1 MFGPFTVYLRPYYRQ
16 LLAGLLMILLA
27 QAAGSII
34 PMLTGEAVNAIDPS
48 APQLGDR
55 LGLIHGY
62 VIQIAALA
70 LGMAVCNHFM
80 RRLTGGASAGIEYD
94 IRKQYFAH
102 LLKMPLSFYQQQS
115 TGDLMSRATN
125 DLNAVRIFFTYG
137 LRSLA
142 EALAI
147 LFFSIAMMV
156 AIDWRL
162 ALFVLVPMP
171 IFSLL
176 LIRMAS
182 VVHNRFRT
190 IQDFFG
196 HISTFIQENVA
207 GIRIVK
213 AYAQGPSQLAAFD
226 ELNQEYLQK
235 NYHLTRTHA
244 VYHPM
249 SAVISSVGLGLI
261 LWFGGK
267 QVIAGTLSLGDF
279 VAFNGYLTMLIRPL
293 SFIGWVIDRFQRS
306 LVAMRRINEIMEVQP
321 EIRDRAP
328 ALLLKGKEVE
338 GRISFRNLDF
348 SYGDSPVLRGI
359 DLEIPAGSTLGV
371 VGRVGAGKTTL
382 ARLIPRLI
390 EAGPGQLLIDG
401 TPVEEWPLEELRQA
415 IGYVSQS
422 PFLFSDTIRANL
434 AYGAPDASEEQILLA
449 AEQAQ
454 LRQDV
459 EAFPD
464 GFGTLIGERGVTLS
478 GGQKQRGT
486 LGRALILQ
494 PRILILDDALS
505 AVDTHTEEAILG
517 HLRQVMKGRTTL
529 LIAHRISTLR
539 DADHIVVLDE
549 GRITEQGGHEQLL
562 ALGGLYADL
571 FRRQQLVAELETL

>member
-1 MFGPFTVYLRPYYRQ
+1 MFGPFTVYIRPYYRQ
-16 LLAGLLMILLA
+16 LLAGLLMIVLG
-27 QAAGSII
+27 QAAAAGI
-34 PMLTGEAVNAIDPS
+34 PLLTGEAVTAIDPLV
-48 APQLGDR
+48 PQALDR

-62 VIQIAALA
+62 VLQIAGLA
-70 LGMAVCNHFM
+70 LGVAVCNHFM
-80 RRLTGGASAGIEYD
+80 RRLVGGASAGLEYD

-147 LFFSIAMMV
+147 FFFSVAMMFS
-156 AIDWRL
+156 IDWRL
-162 ALFVLVPMP
+162 ALVVLVPMP

-176 LIRMAS
+176 IIRMAS
-182 VVHNRFRT
+182 LVHHRFRV

-196 HISTFIQENVA
+196 EISTFIQENVA

-213 AYAQGPSQLAAFD
+213 AYAQGPAQLAAFD

-261 LWFGGK
+261 LWYGGK
-267 QVIAGTLSLGDF
+267 QVIAGTLSIGDF

-328 ALLLKGKEVE
+328 VLLLREKQVE
-338 GRISFRNLDF
+338 GRVSFRNLNF
-348 SYGDSPVLRGI
+348 SYGGSQVLHGI
-359 DLEIPAGSTLGV
+359 DLEIPAGSTLGI

-422 PFLFSDTIRANL
+422 PFLFSDSIRANV
-434 AYGAPDASEEQILLA
+434 AYGAPGASEEQVLLA

-454 LRQDV
+454 LRRDV
-459 EAFPD
+459 EAFPE
-464 GFGTLIGERGVTLS
+464 GFGTLIGVRGVTLS
-478 GGQKQRGT
+478 GGQKQRAT

-494 PRILILDDALS
+494 PNILILDDALS

-539 DADHIVVLDE
+539 NADHIVVLDE
-549 GRITEQGGHEQLL
+549 GRISEQGGHEELV
-562 ALGGLYADL
+562 AKGGLYADL
-571 FRRQQLVAELETL
+571 FRRQQLAAELETL

>member
-1 MFGPFTVYLRPYYRQ
+1 MFGPFTVYIRPYYRQ
-16 LLAGLLMILLA
+16 LGAGLLMILLA
-27 QAAGSII
+27 QAAAALI
-34 PMLTGEAVNAIDPS
+34 PKITGEAVNAIDPL
-48 APQLGDR
+48 APHPLDQ
-55 LGLIHGY
+55 LGLIHNY
-62 VIQIAALA
+62 VLEIAGLA
-70 LGMAVCNHFM
+70 LGIAVCNHFM
-80 RRLTGGASAGIEYD
+80 RRLTGGASAGMEYD

-102 LLKMPLSFYQQQS
+102 LLKMPLSFYQQQT

-142 EALAI
+142 EALTI
-147 LFFSIAMMV
+147 FFFSIAMMV

-162 ALFVLVPMP
+162 ALVVLVPMP
-171 IFSLL
+171 IFALL
-176 LIRMAS
+176 LIRMATI
-182 VVHNRFRT
+182 VHNRFRT

-196 HISTFIQENVA
+196 HVSTFIQENVA

-213 AYAQGPSQLAAFD
+213 AYAQSPAQLAAFD
-226 ELNQEYLQK
+226 ELNHEYLQK
-235 NYHLTRTHA
+235 NYQLTRTHA
-244 VYHPM
+244 VYYPM

-261 LWFGGK
+261 LWYGGK
-267 QVIAGTLSLGDF
+267 QVIGGSLSIGEF

-321 EIRDRAP
+321 AIRDQAP
-328 ALLLKGKEVE
+328 ALLLREKQVE
-338 GRISFRNLDF
+338 GRVSFCDLSF
-348 SYGDSPVLRGI
+348 SYGDSSVLRGI
-359 DLEIPAGSTLGV
+359 NLDIPAGSTLGV

-401 TPVEEWPLEELRQA
+401 APVEHWPLEELRQS
-415 IGYVSQS
+415 IGYVSQN
-422 PFLFSDTIRANL
+422 PFLFSDTISANV
-434 AYGAPDASEEQILLA
+434 AYGAPSASEEQVRLA

-459 EAFPD
+459 EAFPE

-478 GGQKQRGT
+478 GGQKQRAT
-486 LGRALILQ
+486 LGRGLILQ

-529 LIAHRISTLR
+529 IIAHRISTLR
-539 DADHIVVLDE
+539 DADHIIVLDE
-549 GRITEQGGHEQLL
+549 GRITEQGRHEELVAQS
-562 ALGGLYADL
+562 GLYADL
-571 FRRQQLVAELETL
+571 FRRQQLAAELESL

>member
-1 MFGPFTVYLRPYYRQ
+1 MFGPFTLYLRPYYRQ

-27 QAAGSII
+27 QAAGSMI

-182 VVHNRFRT
+182 LVHNRFRT

-267 QVIAGTLSLGDF
+267 QVIAGNLSLGDF

-306 LVAMRRINEIMEVQP
+306 LVAMRRINEIMEIQP

-338 GRISFRNLDF
+338 GRVSFRNLDF

-390 EAGPGQLLIDG
+390 EAGPSQLLIDG

-571 FRRQQLVAELETL
+571 FRRQQLAAELETL

>member
-1 MFGPFTVYLRPYYRQ
+1 MFGPFTVYIRPYRRH

-27 QAAGSII
+27 QAAAALI
-34 PMLTGEAVNAIDPS
+34 PLLTGEAVAAVDPL
-48 APQLGDR
+48 APQPLER

-62 VIQIAALA
+62 VLQIAGLA
-70 LGMAVCNHFM
+70 LGVAFCNHFM
-80 RRLTGGASAGIEYD
+80 RRLTGGASVGIEYD
-94 IRKQYFAH
+94 IRKEYFAH
-102 LLKMPLSFYQQQS
+102 LLKLPLSFYQQQS

-142 EALAI
+142 EALTI
-147 LFFSIAMMV
+147 FFFSVAMMLS
-156 AIDWRL
+156 IDWQL
-162 ALFVLVPMP
+162 ALVVLVPMP
-171 IFSLL
+171 VFALL
-176 LIRMAS
+176 IIRMAS
-182 VVHNRFRT
+182 LVHNRFRT

-213 AYAQGPSQLAAFD
+213 AYAQGPAQLAAFD
-226 ELNQEYLQK
+226 ELNHEYLQK
-235 NYHLTRTHA
+235 NYLLTRTHA

-261 LWFGGK
+261 LWFGGR
-267 QVIAGTLSLGDF
+267 QVIAGTLSIGDF

-306 LVAMRRINEIMEVQP
+306 LVAMRRINEIMEVEP

-328 ALLLKGKEVE
+328 ALLLKEKEVE
-338 GRISFRNLDF
+338 GRVSFRNLSF
-348 SYGDSPVLRGI
+348 AYGDSPVLRDI
-359 DLEIPAGSTLGV
+359 SLEIPAGSTLGV

-401 TPVEEWPLEELRQA
+401 TPVENWPLEALRQS

-422 PFLFSDTIRANL
+422 PFLFSDTIAANL
-434 AYGAPDASEEQILLA
+434 GYGAPRAGEEQVRWA

-459 EAFPD
+459 EAFPE

-478 GGQKQRGT
+478 GGQKQRAT

-539 DADHIVVLDE
+539 DADHIIVLDE
-549 GRITEQGGHEQLL
+549 GRITEQGRHEELV
-562 ALGGLYADL
+562 ARGGLYADL
-571 FRRQQLVAELETL
+571 HRRQQLAAELETL

>member
-1 MFGPFTVYLRPYYRQ
+1 MFGPFTLYIRPYYRH

-27 QAAGSII
+27 QAAAALI
-34 PMLTGEAVNAIDPS
+34 PLLTGQAVSAIDPL
-48 APQLGDR
+48 APQPLDR

-62 VIQIAALA
+62 VLQIGGLA
-70 LGMAVCNHFM
+70 LGVAVCNHFM
-80 RRLTGGASAGIEYD
+80 RRLTGGASARIEYD

-142 EALAI
+142 EALTI
-147 LFFSIAMMV
+147 FFFSVAMMTS
-156 AIDWRL
+156 IDWKL
-162 ALFVLVPMP
+162 ALVVLIPMP

-176 LIRMAS
+176 IIRMAS
-182 VVHNRFRT
+182 LVHHRFRV

-196 HISTFIQENVA
+196 EISTFIQENVA

-213 AYAQGPSQLAAFD
+213 AYAQGPSQLATFD

-267 QVIAGTLSLGDF
+267 QVIAGTLSIGDF

-328 ALLLKGKEVE
+328 ALLLKEKHVE
-338 GRISFRNLDF
+338 GHIHFRNLNF
-348 SYGDSPVLRGI
+348 SYGDSQILHGI
-359 DLEIPAGSTLGV
+359 NLDIPAGATLGV
-371 VGRVGAGKTTL
+371 VGRVGTGKTTL

-390 EAGPGQLLIDG
+390 EAGPGQLFIDG
-401 TPVEEWPLEELRQA
+401 TPVEEWPLEELRQS

-422 PFLFSDTIRANL
+422 PFLFSDTIRANV
-434 AYGAPDASEEQILLA
+434 AYGAPGASEEQVLLA

-459 EAFPD
+459 EAFPE

-478 GGQKQRGT
+478 GGQKQRAT

-539 DADHIVVLDE
+539 DADHIVVFDE
-549 GRITEQGGHEQLL
+549 GRISEQGNHEDLV

-571 FRRQQLVAELETL
+571 FRRQQLAAELETL

>member
-1 MFGPFTVYLRPYYRQ
+1 MFGPFTLYIRPYYQ
-16 LLAGLLMILLA
+16 HLLAGLLMILLA
-27 QAAGSII
+27 QAGGSLI
-34 PMLTGEAVNAIDPS
+34 PMLTGEAVNAIDPL

-62 VIQIAALA
+62 VAQIAGLA

-80 RRLTGGASAGIEYD
+80 RRLTGGASARIEYD

-142 EALAI
+142 EALTI
-147 LFFSIAMMV
+147 LFFSIAMMIS
-156 AIDWRL
+156 IDWRL
-162 ALFVLVPMP
+162 ALVVLIPMP
-171 IFSLL
+171 IFTLL
-176 LIRMAS
+176 IIRMAS
-182 VVHNRFRT
+182 LVHNRFRT

-261 LWFGGK
+261 LWYGGK
-267 QVIAGTLSLGDF
+267 QVIAGNLSLGDF

-306 LVAMRRINEIMEVQP
+306 LVAMRRINEVMEVQP

-328 ALLLKGKEVE
+328 ALLLRGKEVE
-338 GRISFRNLDF
+338 GRVSFRNLNF
-348 SYGDSPVLRGI
+348 SYGDSQVLHSI
-359 DLEIPAGSTLGV
+359 NLEIPAGSTLGL

-401 TPVEEWPLEELRQA
+401 KPVEEWPLETLRQA

-434 AYGAPDASEEQILLA
+434 AYGAPNASEEQVLLA

-459 EAFPD
+459 QAFPD

-478 GGQKQRGT
+478 GGQKQRAT

-549 GRITEQGGHEQLL
+549 GRIIEQGSHEQLL

-571 FRRQQLVAELETL
+571 HRRQQLAAELETL